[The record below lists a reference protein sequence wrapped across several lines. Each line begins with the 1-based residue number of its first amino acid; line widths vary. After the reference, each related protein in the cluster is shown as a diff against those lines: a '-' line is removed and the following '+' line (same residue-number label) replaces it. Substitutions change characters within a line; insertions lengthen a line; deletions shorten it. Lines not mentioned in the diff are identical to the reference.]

1 MVLLNYLK
9 ITKAPEIMQILEFV
23 QKDKNENKLANNK
36 ITNYLIS
43 IFNSQL
49 INVDITKD
57 IKIHFDCHY
66 NDSRPCQNLRVAVKE
81 FLDEI

>member
-57 IKIHFDCHY
+57 IKIFE
-66 NDSRPCQNLRVAVKE
+66 S
-81 FLDEI
+81 